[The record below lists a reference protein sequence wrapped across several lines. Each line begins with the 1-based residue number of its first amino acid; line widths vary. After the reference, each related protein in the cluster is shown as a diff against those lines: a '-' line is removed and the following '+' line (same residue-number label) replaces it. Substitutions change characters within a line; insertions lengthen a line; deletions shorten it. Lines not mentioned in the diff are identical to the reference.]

1 MQWRLIILNLFF
13 KVALVSASE
22 HISFH
27 VLVHHSEL
35 DLLETRGF
43 LLVNIRIMKKTLSIA
58 PPKKPGV
65 RIAALH
71 VDV

>member
-1 MQWRLIILNLFF
+1 MILFF

-22 HISFH
+22 HIFH

-58 PPKKPGV
+58 LLNKPGV